1 MKPNEINL
9 DNLNADQLA
18 QLEQQLEAKKKADKA
33 RIQAD
38 RDAYTELVDETVRDM
53 VKRLQNLSSEMA
65 AVKAEVFAAF
75 DSIIKTKEELFKV
88 KLDRRSD
95 TFTTR
100 DGQMSIC
107 LGYRTLD
114 AYDNTVDAGIAK
126 VKEYLATLAKDDNS
140 AALVETVMSLL
151 VKNRKGELKASRVL
165 ELQKL
170 AEKSGDPDF
179 MEGISIIKDAYKP
192 AKSGQFITVT
202 IKNDEGKEENL
213 PLSIGAM

>member
-9 DNLNADQLA
+9 DNLTPEQMA
-18 QLEQQLEAKKKADKA
+18 QLKQRIDAKEKANKA

-38 RDAYTELVDETVRDM
+38 REAYSELVDETVRSM
-53 VKRLQNLSSEMA
+53 VERLQKLSKEMA

-75 DSIIKTKEELFKV
+75 DSIIQTKEELFKV
-88 KLDRRSD
+88 KINRKSD
-95 TFTTR
+95 TFSTR
-100 DGQMSIC
+100 DGQMTIS

>member
-1 MKPNEINL
+1 MKPNEFNL
-9 DNLNADQLA
+9 ENLTPTQMA

-33 RIQAD
+33 RKQAD
-38 RDAYTELVDETVRDM
+38 REAYTELVDETVRSM

-100 DGQMSIC
+100 DGQMSIQ

-114 AYDNTVDAGIAK
+114 AYDDTVDAGIAM
-126 VKEYLATLAKDDNS
+126 VKEYLATQAKDDNS
-140 AALVETVMSLL
+140 AALVDTVMSLL
-151 VKNRKGELKASRVL
+151 SKNRKGELKASRVL
-165 ELQKL
+165 ELERL
-170 AEKSGDPDF
+170 AAKSGSPEF
-179 MEGISIIKDAYKP
+179 MEGINIIKAAYKP
-192 AKSGQFITVT
+192 AKSGQFISVT
-202 IKNDEGKEENL
+202 IKNDEGKDENL
-213 PLSIGAM
+213 PLSIGSM

>member
-88 KLDRRSD
+88 KINRKSD
-95 TFTTR
+95 TFSTR
-100 DGQMSIC
+100 DGQMTIS

-202 IKNDEGKEENL
+202 IKNDEGKDENL
-213 PLSIGAM
+213 PLSIGSM

>member
-18 QLEQQLEAKKKADKA
+18 QLEQQLKAKKDAEKA

-38 RDAYTELVDETVRDM
+38 RDAYSDLVDETVRSV
-53 VKRLQNLSSEMA
+53 VKRLQNLSNEMA
-65 AVKAEVFAAF
+65 LVKTEVFAAF
-75 DSIIKTKEELFKV
+75 DTIIKTKEELFKV

-100 DGQMSIC
+100 DGQMSIQ

-114 AYDNTVDAGIAK
+114 AYDDTVDAGIAM

-140 AALVETVMSLL
+140 AALVDTVMSLL
-151 VKNRKGELKASRVL
+151 AKNRKGELKASRVL
-165 ELQKL
+165 ELERL
-170 AEKSGDPDF
+170 AAKSGSREF
-179 MEGISIIKDAYKP
+179 MEGINTIKAAYKP
-192 AKSGQFITVT
+192 AKSGQFISVT
-202 IKNDEGKEENL
+202 IKNAEGKDENL